1 MQPTIKVQ
9 TPLKFNFIKAT
20 ADSVRFHNTIVGS
33 GKSLAFRLKNEG
45 YELIFLPQKPLGYE
59 AKIFF
64 RLSLNKQIFYLAL
77 SPAPPLSIIDASL
90 KDLSLQ
96 SLPPDVLALLIEGFS
111 GELLRGLEA
120 KLKVEF
126 SLEDVTF
133 FPPKELFDYKL
144 HINLR
149 NSSSQAEYQGH
160 FWLNQNLMS
169 LFSEWMAKTKPLR
182 THTFWDNTPLRGHV
196 CLGMCRL
203 PKKELYHLETN
214 DIILLD
220 NSAEIQKQIYSL
232 VFQQSLSL
240 DFQYQNAKATFIKM
254 SETPPNI
261 PVAATPVRATAQAS
275 APKPI
280 PSPEATIAQEAAS
293 PLAQKLDALD
303 VILSFEV
310 GEKALSIQALR
321 SITPGFAF
329 ELENPVQKPVVI
341 KLNGVPIGQ
350 GELLQIGEK
359 VGVRVIE
366 FSHNG

>member
-1 MQPTIKVQ
+1 MQTTIKVQ

-20 ADSVRFHNTIVGS
+20 ADSVRLHNAIVGS

-45 YELIFLPQKPLGYE
+45 YELHFLPQKPLGYE

-64 RLSLNKQIFYLAL
+64 KLSFNKNSFYLGL
-77 SPAPPLSIIDASL
+77 SPAPPLSMIDSSL

-111 GELLRGLEA
+111 GDLFKNLES
-120 KLKVEF
+120 KLKVDC

-144 HINLR
+144 HIRLKHT
-149 NSSSQAEYQGH
+149 SSKAEYLGH
-160 FWLNQNLMS
+160 FWLNQSLMI
-169 LFSEWMAKTKPLR
+169 LFVEWLAKTKPLWPN
-182 THTFWDNTPLRGHV
+182 TFWDSTPLTGQV
-196 CLGMCRL
+196 CIGSCRL
-203 PKKELYHLETN
+203 PKKELYHLEKN

-220 NSAEIQKQIYSL
+220 NSPDIQKQIYSL

-261 PVAATPVRATAQAS
+261 PVAATPVKPPAQAS
-275 APKPI
+275 APKPPSPPEGTVTEDI
-280 PSPEATIAQEAAS
+280 PSII
-293 PLAQKLDALD
+293 AQKLDGLD
-303 VILSFEV
+303 VLLTFEV
-310 GEKALSIQALR
+310 GEKTLSLQTLR

-329 ELENPVQKPVVI
+329 ELENPVQKPVII
-341 KLNGVPIGQ
+341 KLNGSPIGH

-359 VGVRVIE
+359 VGVRVME